1 MLHQARLS
9 QAISMTALVVM
20 LVAVIISPIAAAA
33 KVDISQ
39 FCPVLD
45 GDWQGSAAKHGV
57 APREV
62 TTSAICS
69 SDKRNLMLT
78 VSRGDSNPNSEV
90 WWFRS
95 QGSEVLLTYT
105 DGVGE
110 DREQLFS
117 LYQRGDSFTFL
128 GKGKLNQRPALIR
141 LSFEPKASVV
151 AVEGSSGS
159 EQSLRTWLW
168 RQSAHYLDDDSE
180 QYQLIRAIELS
191 PVSKPNQ

>member
-1 MLHQARLS
+1 MWYQAGLS
-9 QAISMTALVVM
+9 KGKYLILLVM
-20 LVAVIISPIAAAA
+20 VIIGMMIAPRALAA
-33 KVDISQ
+33 KVELSQ

-45 GDWQGSAAKHGV
+45 GDWQGSAAKNGV
-57 APREV
+57 APRQV

-90 WWFRS
+90 WWFRTQES
-95 QGSEVLLTYT
+95 DVLLTYT

-128 GKGKLNQRPALIR
+128 GKGHLNQRPALIR
-141 LSFEPKASVV
+141 LRFEPKASTT
-151 AVEGSSGS
+151 AVQSANKTENGSV
-159 EQSLRTWLW
+159 TWLW

-191 PVSKPNQ
+191 PITNP